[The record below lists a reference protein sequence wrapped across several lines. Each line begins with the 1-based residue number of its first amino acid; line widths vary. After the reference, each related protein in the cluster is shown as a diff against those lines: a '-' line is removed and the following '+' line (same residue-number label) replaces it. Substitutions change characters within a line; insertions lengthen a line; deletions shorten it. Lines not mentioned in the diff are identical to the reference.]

1 MIVAKVYASSI
12 YETCT
17 GEKRADKAPHG
28 YLKMY
33 HFALKK
39 NGDKANSLTR
49 GEKKI
54 YEKIIYIRKSA

>member
-49 GEKKI
+49 GEKKFT
-54 YEKIIYIRKSA
+54 KK